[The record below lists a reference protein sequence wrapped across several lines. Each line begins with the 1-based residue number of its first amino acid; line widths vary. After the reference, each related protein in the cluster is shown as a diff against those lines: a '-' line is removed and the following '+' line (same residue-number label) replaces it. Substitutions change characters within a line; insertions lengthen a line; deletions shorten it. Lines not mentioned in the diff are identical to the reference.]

1 MNSDLERYVKEAK
14 NGNLAA
20 LDQLV
25 KHIKDNIYG
34 LAFRMLG
41 HPEDAEDQT
50 HEILIKVI
58 THLSSFREESAFT
71 TWVYR
76 IACNHLISKQSK
88 VKSELTFESFGELI
102 ANMTEQAPTLEASDP
117 ERSALLEET
126 RLSCLQAMLSCLDKE
141 SRLIFI
147 LSESYGVTS
156 QEGALILDITPDA
169 YRARLSRGKK
179 LLQQFMD
186 QRCGL
191 INKNNSCQCH
201 QPAAIRLQHQS
212 GVKSSI
218 SCSAQLSSKKGRAEL
233 LAQLDEFEEIERVI
247 AMFRLYPEYDSPD
260 SFSHIVSNLMESGRY
275 QVLN

>member
-1 MNSDLERYVKEAK
+1 
-14 NGNLAA
+14 
-20 LDQLV
+20 
-25 KHIKDNIYG
+25 
-34 LAFRMLG
+34 
-41 HPEDAEDQT
+41 
-50 HEILIKVI
+50 
-58 THLSSFREESAFT
+58 
-71 TWVYR
+71 
-76 IACNHLISKQSK
+76 
-88 VKSELTFESFGELI
+88 
-102 ANMTEQAPTLEASDP
+102 
-117 ERSALLEET
+117 
-126 RLSCLQAMLSCLDKE
+126 MLSCLDKE

-179 LLQQFMD
+179 LLQQFME

-191 INKNNSCQCH
+191 VNKNNSCQCH

-218 SCSAQLSSKKGRAEL
+218 SCSAQLSSKKGRDEL